1 LVRLTKFLENLLFL
15 GRCHK
20 NPKTIKKWEEQT
32 GKKWPKCFVQIKGK
46 TRGQV
51 DRWFP
56 STKMCCKCGTLH
68 DMPLEKRWMR
78 CDCGND
84 MSRDENAAMNIKNAG
99 MSALGLDT
107 ISGALPP
114 CVV

>member
-1 LVRLTKFLENLLFL
+1 
-15 GRCHK
+15 
-20 NPKTIKKWEEQT
+20 
-32 GKKWPKCFVQIKGK
+32 
-46 TRGQV
+46 
-51 DRWFP
+51 
-56 STKMCCKCGTLH
+56 
-68 DMPLEKRWMR
+68 MPLEKRWMR

-107 ISGALPP
+107 VSGALPP

>member
-1 LVRLTKFLENLLFL
+1 MKTYRFKLYRTQKQKHLHLRVRVAGEIYNHLIAL
-15 GRCHK
+15 HK
-20 NPKTIKKWEEQT
+20 RYYSI
-32 GKKWPKCFVQIKGK
+32 
-46 TRGQV
+46 
-51 DRWFP
+51 
-56 STKMCCKCGTLH
+56 H